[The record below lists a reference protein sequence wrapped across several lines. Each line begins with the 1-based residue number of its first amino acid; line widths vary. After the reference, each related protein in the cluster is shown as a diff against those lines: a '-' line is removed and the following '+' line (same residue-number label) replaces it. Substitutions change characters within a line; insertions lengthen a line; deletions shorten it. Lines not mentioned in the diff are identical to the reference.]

1 MKISVI
7 VTNWNG
13 EDLLKKNLE
22 NIIQKSPEAQEVIL
36 TDDASQDKSVS
47 FVKLLQKKYP
57 KLKIIAHKKN
67 QGFGNN
73 SNKAVERAQGDLI
86 VLLNNDIRPHS
97 GYITNSL
104 KHFKDPKVFGVGFAE
119 LGHEN
124 WARIFWQA
132 GYLQHEPG
140 LENKKTHISA
150 WVSGGSSIIRKSIF
164 QKLGGFDY
172 IYEPFYSEDLDI
184 GYRAWKSG
192 YKLLWEPKSVVEH
205 QHETTISKFSKKLLD
220 YVKERNR
227 LLNTWRNI
235 NDPFLLKLNKV
246 ALIGRVL
253 FGPNYIKII
262 RAAKK
267 QIKKSPPPIV
277 FPELT
282 DKQVLDLFK

>member
-13 EDLLKKNLE
+13 EQLLKKNLE
-22 NIIQKSPEAQEVIL
+22 NIIKKSPEADEFIL
-36 TDDASQDKSVS
+36 TDDASQDNSVTFAKS
-47 FVKLLQKKYP
+47 LQQKYP
-57 KLKIIAHKKN
+57 KLKIITHKKN
-67 QGFGNN
+67 QGFGKN
-73 SNKAVERAQGDLI
+73 SNNAVDKATGQLV
-86 VLLNNDIRPHS
+86 VFLNNDIRPHS
-97 GYITNSL
+97 GYITNAL
-104 KHFKDPKVFGVGFAE
+104 KYFKDPQVFGVGFAE

-140 LENKKTHISA
+140 PENKKTHISA

-164 QKLGGFDY
+164 QKLAGFDPV
-172 IYEPFYSEDLDI
+172 YEPFYSEDLDI

-192 YKLLWEPKSVVEH
+192 YKLLWEPKSIVEH
-205 QHETTISKFSKKLLD
+205 EHETTTSKFSKKLLN

-235 NDPFLLKLNKV
+235 DDPFLLKLNKL
-246 ALIGRVL
+246 ALFGRVII
-253 FGPNYIKII
+253 GPNYIKII

-267 QIKKSPPPIV
+267 QIKKSKSPVV
-277 FPELT
+277 FPKLT
-282 DKQVLDLFK
+282 DREIFDLFK